1 MTIRAVLAGV
11 FAFACIAVPAH
22 GAADV
27 EPRAGVMLT
36 GKIDFPRAQAMTV
49 TTHAADGNRM
59 TARLGFDGRC
69 RGGGLGE
76 LWSSNVLAKPV
87 VRVRDGRFNARLTGS
102 ISNVGGVRER
112 TADFSWRFS
121 GRFVSPTVVRA
132 TVSGTAIVRGREG
145 RVVSRCKTA
154 KPASVRLTTP

>member
-11 FAFACIAVPAH
+11 LVFACTAGPAH
-22 GAADV
+22 GAGDV
-27 EPRAGVMLT
+27 KPRAGVQLT
-36 GKIDFPRAQAMTV
+36 GKIDFPRKQAMTI
-49 TTHAADGNRM
+49 TTGAADGTRM

-121 GRFVSPTVVRA
+121 GRFVSPEVVRA
-132 TVSGTAIVRGREG
+132 TVTGTAVVRGSEG
-145 RVVSRCKTA
+145 RVVSRCKIA
-154 KPASVRLTTP
+154 KAASVRLTAR